1 VGAPQ
6 VLVAQLKA
14 SIGNP
19 TLIKL
24 AKSKLMESGIST
36 ADPTY
41 DQQLAAV
48 YQQLAGIPGA
58 STVAPPPMNRNPGQ
72 ALGQTQ

>member
-1 VGAPQ
+1 
-6 VLVAQLKA
+6 LVAQLKA
-14 SIGNP
+14 NIGNP

-24 AKSKLMESGIST
+24 AQSKLMQSGIST

-58 STVAPPPMNRNPGQ
+58 SASAPPPMNRNPGQ